1 MLGPSSYPT
10 IRAGLFGNRA
20 TSKIM
25 SVVVAL
31 VLLALSVSA
40 FAAAQSTTQYA
51 VHEPLSGTSF
61 PVSLTP
67 PGGAT
72 PHWITGV
79 ALRQRTI
86 FQVNIYAFGLY
97 VDAEGAR
104 ESLSRF
110 TGMSAS
116 MLETDGSFY
125 QQLLDLD
132 FAMTLRLVMLR
143 AVDGDD
149 LAEAFEEVLRPRL
162 AGVVPSM
169 DGPKEGGVL
178 GRFRDYF
185 DVEVVEAG
193 TEIAFSCGPAGRLII
208 SVGRAAH
215 PVLDS
220 LDLCRALFDV
230 YLGVDPISWEGK
242 RNVIAGFPE
251 LLAAEDR
258 NLAR

>member
-1 MLGPSSYPT
+1 MLGRCVYST

-20 TSKIM
+20 TSKM
-25 SVVVAL
+25 MCVVVAL
-31 VLLALSVSA
+31 VLLVLSVAA

-116 MLETDGSFY
+116 TLESDGSFY

-149 LAEAFEEVLRPRL
+149 LAEAFEDVLRPRL
-162 AGVVPSM
+162 AGVVPGI
-169 DGPKEGGVL
+169 DGSREGDVL

-185 DVEVVEAG
+185 DVELVEAG
-193 TEIAFSCGPAGRLII
+193 TEIAFSCGPAGRLVV
-208 SVGRAAH
+208 SVGRAAR
-215 PVLDS
+215 PALDS
-220 LDLCRALFDV
+220 LALCRALFDV
-230 YLGVDPISWEGK
+230 YLGEDPISWEGK

-251 LLAAEDR
+251 LLSAEDR

>member
-1 MLGPSSYPT
+1 MLGPSLYPT

-20 TSKIM
+20 TSKMM

-31 VLLALSVSA
+31 VLLVSSVSA
-40 FAAAQSTTQYA
+40 FAVAQPTTQYA

-97 VDAEGAR
+97 VDPEGAR

-110 TGMSAS
+110 AGLSAS
-116 MLETDGSFY
+116 TLGSDGSFY

-143 AVDGDD
+143 AVGGDD
-149 LAEAFEEVLRPRL
+149 LAKAFSEVLRPRL
-162 AGVVPSM
+162 ARAVPDM
-169 DGPKEGGVL
+169 NEFGEGGVL
-178 GRFRDYF
+178 ERFRDYF
-185 DVEVVEAG
+185 EVEQVEAG
-193 TEIAFSCGPAGRLII
+193 TEIAFSCGPKGRLVI
-208 SVGRAAH
+208 SVGGAAR
-215 PVLDS
+215 PVIDS
-220 LDLCRALFDV
+220 LALCRALFDV
-230 YLGVDPISWEGK
+230 YLGDDPISGKGK
-242 RNVIAGFPE
+242 RSVIAGFPD
-251 LLAAEDR
+251 LLAAEDG
-258 NLAR
+258 LLTH

>member
-1 MLGPSSYPT
+1 MLGRFGYPT
-10 IRAGLFGNRA
+10 IRAGLFGTRA
-20 TSKIM
+20 TSKMM

-31 VLLALSVSA
+31 VLLVLSVAA

-104 ESLSRF
+104 KSLSRF

-116 MLETDGSFY
+116 TLESDGSFY

-143 AVDGDD
+143 AVDGDE
-149 LAEAFEEVLRPRL
+149 LAEAFGANPLIYCPVEKVWKKSNEVFWEN
-162 AGVVPSM
+162 VS
-169 DGPKEGGVL
+169 
-178 GRFRDYF
+178 
-185 DVEVVEAG
+185 
-193 TEIAFSCGPAGRLII
+193 I
-208 SVGRAAH
+208 
-215 PVLDS
+215 
-220 LDLCRALFDV
+220 
-230 YLGVDPISWEGK
+230 VDA
-242 RNVIAGFPE
+242 NGFPSLME
-251 LLAAEDR
+251 NFADTRWAHGFFVDKIGVPESVDFDEIVKIWNRLSAGEEESENILGLK
-258 NLAR
+258 NYIK